1 MTVFRI
7 ASFAQIAGVSA
18 KMLRAWDAL
27 GLFRPAWTDRGTG
40 YRYYSPAQL
49 PELRR
54 ILALR
59 DLGVPLAEVTT
70 LVAGGDDLR
79 TTLDRRRRELEQERR
94 EVDRR
99 LRALEISVA
108 MADSGSK
115 APDVVVQRLP
125 RQLVATRDVFA
136 HEDDSEAFYEV
147 EALVRDLGLRADR
160 PPMMLVQPPGPDG
173 PLPDE
178 VAIPIRAKFA
188 PRDRIA
194 VRELAAGRAATLIHR
209 GPYGGLP
216 MASAALEDWAAASGL
231 ATTGRARIVYLQFG
245 AEPELRVP
253 PAYLVE
259 RSADFVTELQLELD

>member
-1 MTVFRI
+1 MFRI

-27 GLFRPAWTDRGTG
+27 GLFRPAWTDRGSG

-79 TTLDRRRRELEQERR
+79 ATLDRRRHELERERR

-108 MADSGSK
+108 TADSGSN
-115 APDVVVQRLP
+115 APDVVVQRLS
-125 RQLVATRDVFA
+125 RLLVATRSVLP
-136 HEDDSEAFYEV
+136 HEDDSAAFYEV

-160 PPMMLVQPPGPDG
+160 PPMTLVHPPASGSR
-173 PLPDE
+173 LPEE
-178 VAIPIRAKFA
+178 VAIPIKATFE
-188 PRDRIA
+188 PRGRVA
-194 VRELAAGRAATLIHR
+194 ARELPASRAATLIHR
-209 GPYGGLP
+209 GPYAGLVGVQRSLQSWVR
-216 MASAALEDWAAASGL
+216 SAGLTTSGRL
-231 ATTGRARIVYLQFG
+231 RVVYLQFG

-253 PAYLVE
+253 PAYIVE
-259 RSADFVTELQLELD
+259 RTADFVTELQLELD